1 MFAVDELEI
10 DTTEIDVLFL
20 LYLGPWRTMAM
31 PLRLVLQAGVR
42 GVASASRATRHA
54 STCLAPLTALA
65 GPAVHPPN
73 HRLGRRFAASAAQA
87 APTPAPGWHPET
99 SVKHEDEPDARW
111 TPTGTGGYP
120 ADWAAINESEWA
132 PGKMVSFILCS
143 DSKLKVHVLGT
154 LGTGPAIDGDPC
166 SYCRHARVG
175 DFVVCGRFRL

>member
-1 MFAVDELEI
+1 
-10 DTTEIDVLFL
+10 
-20 LYLGPWRTMAM
+20 M

-54 STCLAPLTALA
+54 SACLAPLPALA

-73 HRLGRRFAASAAQA
+73 HRLGRRYAASAAQA

-154 LGTGPAIDGDPC
+154 LGTALPLTVTLVLIAATRAWVILL
-166 SYCRHARVG
+166 SVG
-175 DFVVCGRFRL
+175 DFDCEPRSVGVSRLSPSTDTCQP